1 MTFVLI
7 LILCAI
13 LWPVATRH
21 GIRVGCSLV
30 LVFLLVVVV
39 FGFLD
44 ATAVRS

>member
-21 GIRVGCSLV
+21 GIRIGCSLV
-30 LVFLLVVVV
+30 LVFLLAVVVL
-39 FGFLD
+39 GFLN
-44 ATAVRS
+44 AVPARS